1 VYPRLTLSLLG
12 LLVPT
17 PHAQPLD
24 GPIGYT
30 ARELNCASFVEIGES
45 KILTES
51 GGRTRRQT
59 SSRAGIWQ
67 FRATASKDGVMLEGW
82 LDSLNL
88 SRRSA
93 EAIITPDTDGLV
105 GGRYRGTLS
114 HTGEYTS
121 SLQPFV
127 PDEVSEVADM
137 STALNDF
144 FPPVPPKPLK
154 QGEMWTD
161 SRGLTISRLPDS
173 TASGTNLLRFQVD
186 RQHAAESA
194 PTPADTAALK
204 LEQRTDEHG
213 RYVWNPNHGLV
224 SRDRSI
230 VVETTVPPSRS
241 VRQAVRSRVEQHITL
256 SRNSSDPHCSASPGA

>member
-1 VYPRLTLSLLG
+1 M
-12 LLVPT
+12 
-17 PHAQPLD
+17 D
-24 GPIGYT
+24 GTIGYT
-30 ARELNCASFVEIGES
+30 ARELECARFLEIGES

-51 GGRTRRQT
+51 GGRARRQT
-59 SSRAGIWQ
+59 SSRRGTWQ
-67 FRATASKDGVMLEGW
+67 FRATASKDGVTLEGW

-93 EAIITPDTDGLV
+93 EAIISPDTDGLV

-114 HTGEYTS
+114 LSGEYTS
-121 SLQPFV
+121 ILQPFV

-137 STALNDF
+137 STALDDF
-144 FPPVPPKPLK
+144 FPPVPPKPLQ
-154 QGEMWTD
+154 QGQVWTD

-173 TASGTNLLRFQVD
+173 TASGTTLLRFQLD

-204 LEQRTDEHG
+204 LQQKTDEHG
-213 RYVWNPNHGLV
+213 RYVWNPSYGLV
-224 SRDRSI
+224 SRDRTI

-256 SRNSSDPHCSASPGA
+256 SRNSNDPHCSASAGA